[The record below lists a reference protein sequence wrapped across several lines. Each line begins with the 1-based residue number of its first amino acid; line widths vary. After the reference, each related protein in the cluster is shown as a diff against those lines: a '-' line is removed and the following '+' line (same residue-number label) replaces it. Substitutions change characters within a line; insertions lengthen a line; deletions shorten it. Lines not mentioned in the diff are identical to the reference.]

1 MSSTQVA
8 PDPGGPDNGLV
19 EVAGQVELVFG
30 EGTASTGNHVNL
42 SAVRTEGEHLWL
54 AGDETATIE
63 RLVLDSSSAPT
74 RGGCERSFALA
85 DFVDLP
91 GPAGEEADIEGI
103 ARSGGWLWAVG
114 SHSLA
119 RKQIK
124 PGHSDE
130 KSVKRLAKL
139 KRQSNRFVI
148 ARLAVELGADGRPEP
163 VRVAADGR
171 CSALIGYAGSE
182 NLADLLSDDEHL
194 APFLAIPS
202 KDNGL
207 DVEGLAAHGD
217 ALYVG
222 LRGPV
227 LRGWAVV
234 LEVRPVPDPT
244 DPARLVLGAWGD
256 GTRYRKHF
264 LDLGGLGV
272 RDLCPDDDDL
282 LVLAGPS
289 MALSGPV
296 RVYRWHDAVTGRTGR
311 VVRGEE
317 ITLETE
323 LPHGDGVDHAEGI
336 ALVEPDDTAG
346 ARLIVVYDSPSRAR
360 RPTPNSV
367 LADRVVFD
375 RS

>member
-1 MSSTQVA
+1 V
-8 PDPGGPDNGLV
+8 D
-19 EVAGQVELVFG
+19 VAGQVELVFSG
-30 EGTASTGNHVNL
+30 GTAHTGNHVNL
-42 SAVRTEGEHLWL
+42 SAVRTEGEILWL

-63 RLVLDSSSAPT
+63 RLVLDSPSAPT
-74 RGGCERSFALA
+74 KGGDERSFALA

-91 GPAGEEADIEGI
+91 GPPDEEADIEGI

-119 RKQIK
+119 RRQIK
-124 PGHSDE
+124 PHHSIE
-130 KSVKRLAKL
+130 KSVRRLAKV

-148 ARLAVELGADGRPEP
+148 ARLAVEPGADGRPEP
-163 VRVAADGR
+163 VRMAADGR
-171 CSALIGYAGSE
+171 HSALVGGIGSE
-182 NLADLLSDDEHL
+182 NLADLLSVDEHL

-217 ALYVG
+217 SLYVG

-234 LEVRPVPDPT
+234 LEVLPVADPT
-244 DPARLVLGAWGD
+244 DPARLVLDSWAD
-256 GTRYRKHF
+256 GVRYRKHF
-264 LDLGGLGV
+264 LNLGGLGV
-272 RDLCPDDDDL
+272 RDLCPDGDDL

-296 RVYRWHDAVTGRTGR
+296 RVYRWHGALRGRTGQ

-323 LPHGDGVDHAEGI
+323 LPHGDGVDHAEGV
-336 ALVEPDDTAG
+336 ALLEPGDSSG
-346 ARLIVVYDSPSRAR
+346 ARLLVVYDSPSPAR
-360 RPTPNSV
+360 RPTPHSV
-367 LADRVVFD
+367 LADRVAVRRLVGSD
-375 RS
+375 PRQ

>member
-1 MSSTQVA
+1 LT
-8 PDPGGPDNGLV
+8 DNGPV
-19 EVAGQVELVFG
+19 DVAGQVELVFSG
-30 EGTASTGNHVNL
+30 GTARTGNHVNL

-63 RLVLDSSSAPT
+63 RLVLDSPSAPT
-74 RGGCERSFALA
+74 SGGSERSFALA

-91 GPAGEEADIEGI
+91 GPPGEEADIEGI

-114 SHSLA
+114 SHSVA

-124 PGHSDE
+124 PHHTIE
-130 KSVKRLAKL
+130 KAVKRLAKV
-139 KRQSNRFVI
+139 KRQANRYVI
-148 ARLAVELGADGRPEP
+148 ARLAVEPGADGRPEP

-171 CSALIGYAGSE
+171 RSAVVGGAGSE
-182 NLADLLSDDEHL
+182 SLTDLLSDDEHL

-202 KDNGL
+202 KDNGI

-217 ALYVG
+217 SLYVG

-234 LEVRPVPDPT
+234 LEVLPSPDPT
-244 DPARLVLGAWGD
+244 DPGRLVLGSWAD
-256 GTRYRKHF
+256 GARYRKHF
-264 LDLGGLGV
+264 LNLGGLGV
-272 RDLCPDDDDL
+272 RDLCPDGDDL

-296 RVYRWHDAVTGRTGR
+296 RVYRWHGAVTGRTGL
-311 VVRGEE
+311 VVRGED
-317 ITLETE
+317 ITLETQ

-336 ALVEPDDTAG
+336 ALLEPGAG
-346 ARLIVVYDSPSRAR
+346 ARLLVVYDSPSPAR
-360 RPTPNSV
+360 RPTPHSV
-367 LADRVVFD
+367 LVDRVVL
-375 RS
+375 RQ

>member
-1 MSSTQVA
+1 MRA
-8 PDPGGPDNGLV
+8 WCCLHNGLV
-19 EVAGQVELVFG
+19 ELAGQVELVFSG
-30 EGTASTGNHVNL
+30 GTARTGNHVNL
-42 SAVRTEGEHLWL
+42 SAVRVEGEHLWL

-63 RLVLDSSSAPT
+63 RLVLDSPSAPT

-85 DFVDLP
+85 DVVDLP
-91 GPAGEEADIEGI
+91 GPSDEEADIEGI
-103 ARSGGWLWAVG
+103 ARSGGWLWVVG
-114 SHSLA
+114 SHSVA

-124 PGHSDE
+124 PHHSDE
-130 KSVKRLAKL
+130 KAVKRLAKI
-139 KRQSNRFVI
+139 KRQANRYVI
-148 ARLAVELGADGRPEP
+148 ARLAVEPGADGRPEP

-171 CSALIGYAGSE
+171 RSALIGGAGSE
-182 NLADLLSDDEHL
+182 SLADLLGDDEHL
-194 APFLAIPS
+194 APFLVIPS

-207 DVEGLAAHGD
+207 DVEGLAAHGE

-244 DPARLVLGAWGD
+244 NPARLVLGSLGD

-264 LDLGGLGV
+264 LNLGGLGV
-272 RDLCPDDDDL
+272 RDLCPDGDDL

-296 RVYRWHDAVTGRTGR
+296 RVYRWHGAARGETGR

-317 ITLETE
+317 ISLETE

-336 ALVEPDDTAG
+336 ALLAPGDPVG
-346 ARLIVVYDSPSRAR
+346 ARLLVVYDSPSPAR
-360 RPTPNSV
+360 RPTPHSV
-367 LADRVVFD
+367 LADRVMVATAPLGPV
-375 RS
+375 